1 MSWTKL
7 SMAMKP
13 LGERSVLDE
22 RFNRKFITVSPMLM
36 LLIELTKSPDFLSLL
51 PWDEGCL

>member
-51 PWDEGCL
+51 PGDEGCL